1 MRESSEVELKY
12 LLESDADLEKLAA
25 GLPGFES
32 ELKQQNIY
40 LDQNGMLREQG
51 VLLRIRLENGTG
63 EVTIKRSGGI
73 SDGVSMAL
81 ESSEELTGTSLQKI
95 EEGDFMGA
103 LADLECLQKLQLPGR
118 VRPDQ
123 LREWGRIRNRRRRFR
138 LAGDWLVELDRAEFP
153 DGSIRREVELESA
166 DPEGARQVMEPI
178 LRNLGLRWVVA
189 EESKSCQLFRILENS
204 SD

>member
-63 EVTIKRSGGI
+63 EVTIKKSGGI

-81 ESSEELTGTSLQKI
+81 ESSEELTG
-95 EEGDFMGA
+95 
-103 LADLECLQKLQLPGR
+103 P
-118 VRPDQ
+118 
-123 LREWGRIRNRRRRFR
+123 
-138 LAGDWLVELDRAEFP
+138 
-153 DGSIRREVELESA
+153 
-166 DPEGARQVMEPI
+166 
-178 LRNLGLRWVVA
+178 
-189 EESKSCQLFRILENS
+189 LFRKSRRAISWRLWLIWSAFRNCTCLVGYDPIS
-204 SD
+204 